1 MVKGQCYLG
10 GYIRDNEAESRWLA
24 EKIMGWEE
32 SVEILAGVSCNH
44 PQSSFAGLQKSL
56 HKEWA
61 FMQRVTLGIGDTFGP
76 V

>member
-1 MVKGQCYLG
+1 MVGRKDHGV
-10 GYIRDNEAESRWLA
+10 
-24 EKIMGWEE
+24 EE

-44 PQSSFAGLQKSL
+44 LQSSFAGLQNSL